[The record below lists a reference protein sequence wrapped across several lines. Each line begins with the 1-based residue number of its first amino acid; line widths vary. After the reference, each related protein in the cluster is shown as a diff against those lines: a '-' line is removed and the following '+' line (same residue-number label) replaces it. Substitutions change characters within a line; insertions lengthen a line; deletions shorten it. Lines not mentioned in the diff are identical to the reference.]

1 MKKIKRKFIIMHKT
15 KYALISVYDKTGITE
30 LATHL
35 EIAGYTVIATGNT
48 YKFLKSAGITK
59 LKKIDEI
66 TGFPEILDGRVK
78 TLHPAIFGG
87 ILSIRDNERHRDD
100 LIKNAINPID
110 FVIVNLY
117 PFKEM
122 KDKDITFEEKL
133 EFIDIGGV
141 SLLRAAAKNFRDVTV
156 VIDPSFYGDI
166 ILFLKSK
173 QRIPFDTK
181 KLYAYETFKLT
192 AEYDREIAG
201 FLNPDN
207 SGNNNAAGINE
218 KLNLN
223 LKKTFSLRYG
233 ENPHQKAAFYGIEN
247 GGDDSEKSAP
257 FKKLSGK
264 DISYNNL
271 LDIDST
277 LGIIGDFNKN
287 NTNAFF
293 SVIVKHTN
301 PCGAALSNISLKDAF
316 LKARKTDEISSY
328 GGIIGFNK
336 KMDKETALEIKPFFV
351 EIIIAPEYSNEALK
365 ILESKKNTIII
376 SYSDSFT
383 PSKNMRLS
391 FRSASGGILV
401 QEKDNIPDDTSNFK
415 TVTNIKMPEEVLSD
429 LSFAWKIAKH
439 VKSNAIVYAKN
450 GATMG
455 IGAGQMSRIDSAVFA
470 YEKMKNAYGDIKDF
484 VMASDGFFPFKDSVE
499 YASKIGVNGI
509 IQPGGSI
516 RDDEVIEA
524 ANKLNISMI
533 FTNIRHFKH

>member
-1 MKKIKRKFIIMHKT
+1 MHKT
-15 KYALISVYDKTGITE
+15 RHALISVYDKTGITE

-66 TGFPEILDGRVK
+66 TGFPEILNGRVK

-87 ILSIRDNERHRDD
+87 ILSIRENENHRDD
-100 LIKNAINPID
+100 LIKNGITPID
-110 FVIVNLY
+110 FVVVNLY

-122 KDKDITFEEKL
+122 RDKDITFDEKL

-141 SLLRAAAKNFRDVTV
+141 SLLRAAAKNFKDVTV
-156 VIDPSFYGDI
+156 VIDPSFYEDI
-166 ILFLKSK
+166 ILFLKNK
-173 QRIPFDTK
+173 QEIPVEIK
-181 KLYAYETFKLT
+181 KFYAYETFKLT
-192 AEYDREIAG
+192 SEYDGMIAG
-201 FLNPDN
+201 FLNPDK
-207 SGNNNAAGINE
+207 NAGSLIDAAFYKNE
-218 KLNLN
+218 TGKELNFN
-223 LKKTFSLRYG
+223 LKKSFNLRYG
-233 ENPHQKAAFYGIEN
+233 ENPHQKAAFYGT
-247 GGDDSEKSAP
+247 GTSSP
-257 FKKLSGK
+257 FEKLSGK

-277 LGIIGDFNKN
+277 LGIIKDFDGNQ
-287 NTNAFF
+287 TNGFF
-293 SVIVKHTN
+293 SAVIKHTN
-301 PCGAALSNISLKDAF
+301 PCGAALSDISLKDAF

-336 KMDKETALEIKPFFV
+336 KLDKETAAEIKPFFV
-351 EIIIAPEYSNEALK
+351 EIIIAPEYSKEALK

-376 SYSDSFT
+376 RYSDDF
-383 PSKNMRLS
+383 MRRNNELPS

-401 QEKDNIPDDTSNFK
+401 QEKDDIPDVTSNFK
-415 TVTNIKMPEEVLSD
+415 TVTNVKMQEPVLND
-429 LSFAWKIAKH
+429 LIFAWKIAKH

-450 GATMG
+450 GMTVG

-470 YEKMKNAYGDIKDF
+470 REKMKNAYGEIKDF

-499 YASKIGVNGI
+499 YAAEIGVNGI

-516 RDDEVIEA
+516 RDDEVIGA
-524 ANKLNISMI
+524 ANRLNIPMI
-533 FTNIRHFKH
+533 FTGIRHFKH

>member
-1 MKKIKRKFIIMHKT
+1 MHET
-15 KYALISVYDKTGITE
+15 RYALISVYDKTGITE

-35 EIAGYTVIATGNT
+35 EIAGYTIIATGNT

-59 LKKIDEI
+59 LKKIEEI

-87 ILSIRDNERHRDD
+87 ILSIRGNESHRDD

-110 FVIVNLY
+110 FVVVNLY

-122 KDKDITFEEKL
+122 KDKDITFDEKI

-141 SLLRAAAKNFRDVTV
+141 SLLRAAAKNFKDVAV
-156 VIDPSFYGDI
+156 VIDPSFYEGI
-166 ILFLKSK
+166 ILFLKNK
-173 QRIPFDTK
+173 QKIPVEAK
-181 KLYAYETFKLT
+181 KLYAYEAFKLT
-192 AEYDREIAG
+192 AEYDGMIAG
-201 FLNPDN
+201 FLNPDDGG
-207 SGNNNAAGINE
+207 SGIDADFYKNE
-218 KLNLN
+218 TNETDIR
-223 LKKTFSLRYG
+223 LKKIFNLRYG
-233 ENPHQKAAFYGIEN
+233 ENPHQKASFYGT
-247 GGDDSEKSAP
+247 GGGGGNDKETSP
-257 FKKLSGK
+257 FEKLSGK

-277 LGIIGDFNKN
+277 LGIIKDFNKN
-287 NTNAFF
+287 KTGGFF
-293 SVIVKHTN
+293 SVIIKHTN

-316 LKARKTDEISSY
+316 LNARKTDEISSY

-336 KMDKETALEIKPFFV
+336 KLDGETAAEIKPFFV
-351 EIIIAPEYSNEALK
+351 EIILAPEYSKEALK

-376 SYSDSFT
+376 RYNENFMQR
-383 PSKNMRLS
+383 KNETLS

-401 QEKDNIPDDTSNFK
+401 QEKDDIPDDTSNFK
-415 TVTNIKMPEEVLSD
+415 TVTSVKMPESVFND
-429 LSFAWKIAKH
+429 LMFAWKIAKH

-450 GATMG
+450 GATAG

-470 YEKMKNAYGDIKDF
+470 REKMKNAYGKIKGF

-499 YASKIGVNGI
+499 YAAKIGVNGI

-516 RDDEVIEA
+516 RDDEVIET
-524 ANKLNISMI
+524 ANKLNIPMV

>member
-1 MKKIKRKFIIMHKT
+1 MHKT
-15 KYALISVYDKTGITE
+15 RYALISVYDKTGITE

-87 ILSIRDNERHRDD
+87 ILSIRENETHRDD
-100 LIKNAINPID
+100 LIKNDINLID
-110 FVIVNLY
+110 FVVVNLY

-122 KDKDITFEEKL
+122 KDKDITFDEKL

-141 SLLRAAAKNFRDVTV
+141 SLLRAAAKNFKDVIV
-156 VIDPSFYGDI
+156 VIDPSFYEDI
-166 ILFLKSK
+166 ILFLKNK
-173 QRIPFDTK
+173 EEIPIEIK

-192 AEYDREIAG
+192 AEYDRMIAG
-201 FLNPDN
+201 FLNPEG
-207 SGNNNAAGINE
+207 GNGDDIDTGFSDFYKSE
-218 KLNLN
+218 TKELDVR
-223 LKKTFSLRYG
+223 LKKIFNLRYG
-233 ENPHQKAAFYGIEN
+233 ENPHQKASFYGI
-247 GGDDSEKSAP
+247 DKSYAFDP
-257 FKKLSGK
+257 FEKLSGK

-277 LGIIGDFNKN
+277 LGIIKDFNKN
-287 NTNAFF
+287 KTDGFF

-301 PCGAALSNISLKDAF
+301 PCGAALSSVSLKDAF
-316 LKARKTDEISSY
+316 LNARKTDEISSY

-336 KMDKETALEIKPFFV
+336 KLDKETAAEIKPFFV
-351 EIIIAPEYSNEALK
+351 EIILAPEYSKEALK

-376 SYSDSFT
+376 RYNDDFMQW
-383 PSKNMRLS
+383 KNERLS

-401 QEKDNIPDDTSNFK
+401 QEKDDIPDDTSNFK
-415 TVTNIKMPEEVLSD
+415 TVTNVKMQEPILND
-429 LSFAWKIAKH
+429 LIFAWKIAKH

-450 GATMG
+450 GMTTG

-470 YEKMKNAYGDIKDF
+470 REKMKNAYGDVKKI

-499 YASKIGVNGI
+499 YASKIGVSGI

-516 RDDEVIEA
+516 RDDEIIEA
-524 ANKLNISMI
+524 ANKLNIPMI